1 MNGLGGLNK
10 SQNGVVVGVVQQQ
23 LPVTK
28 TAEDLAT
35 QAKVLNDMVGR
46 ARRNLPTLDLVV
58 FPEYALHG
66 LSMSGGTGLPAS
78 VP

>member
-1 MNGLGGLNK
+1 MKGLGGLNK

-23 LPVTK
+23 LPVIK

-46 ARRNLPTLDLVV
+46 ARRNMPTLDLVV
-58 FPEYALHG
+58 FPEYALQAFRWIP
-66 LSMSGGTGLPAS
+66 MT
-78 VP
+78 V